1 MQIDVVKSVMYEI
14 KEIVLTSG
22 TGVLE
27 FKIQYCTVCI
37 CICMLCV
44 CVCTCVCVCLK
55 EHLSWL
61 CTWLIREA
69 TMAMWHD
76 LFKKC
81 VWLVV
86 INKRTLHVEHD
97 TRCRLLF
104 YSEYKNNSEHIMW
117 WNCTTMCITQCIGL
131 KKTFW
136 LCWNK

>member
-1 MQIDVVKSVMYEI
+1 MKIKKKTYFTKSNASHLQIDVVKSVMYEI

-61 CTWLIREA
+61 CT
-69 TMAMWHD
+69 
-76 LFKKC
+76 
-81 VWLVV
+81 
-86 INKRTLHVEHD
+86 
-97 TRCRLLF
+97 
-104 YSEYKNNSEHIMW
+104 
-117 WNCTTMCITQCIGL
+117 
-131 KKTFW
+131 
-136 LCWNK
+136 